1 MNPIEKI
8 YLNMTDTETSKIKK
22 RIINLLSAIGISL

>member
-22 RIINLLSAIGISL
+22 EQEVNLSFQFFH